1 MSEIFLITRLLHCP
15 AGLLPKCKLSKQR
28 VPNLHVC
35 MSRLCHCAAAWPIVA
50 HLSDQLHVRAWQAK
64 NWRQTHLMSHPCAF
78 SALSVVSGRISKVL
92 ELNVN
97 TGHPLMFQCD
107 DSYTLVGAPLSPPAN
122 MRKINSCAAAC
133 LHSQKSLLQQE
144 DKHTL
149 KTLCII
155 IEFLN
160 QFHNTCRDK
169 KSPTQLLLIC
179 SLSLVKCAGF

>member
-15 AGLLPKCKLSKQR
+15 AGLLPKCKLSKQQ

-50 HLSDQLHVRAWQAK
+50 QRRRVH
-64 NWRQTHLMSHPCAF
+64 QTHLMSHPCGF

-107 DSYTLVGAPLSPPAN
+107 DRYTLVGAPLSPPAN

-169 KSPTQLLLIC
+169 KSPTQLLLVC

>member
-1 MSEIFLITRLLHCP
+1 
-15 AGLLPKCKLSKQR
+15 
-28 VPNLHVC
+28 
-35 MSRLCHCAAAWPIVA
+35 
-50 HLSDQLHVRAWQAK
+50 
-64 NWRQTHLMSHPCAF
+64 MSHPCGF

-107 DSYTLVGAPLSPPAN
+107 DSYTLVGAPLSPHAN
-122 MRKINSCAAAC
+122 MRKINSCAATC

-179 SLSLVKCAGF
+179 SLSLVKCAGFWVVSGVTCVLEPRSISTYGTDKLGYVLMLYLWNISVMQTRAVSNL